1 MNLLDKIK
9 NIWPFG
15 QSHKMRAIG
24 FERPLSIDQPNAFVE
39 KVIPRPQPDK
49 DELLVKVLASS
60 VNPVDTKMRA
70 NYAHDGIFRILGFDA
85 VGVVVEVGQNVQHFS
100 VGDKVYYAGAQL
112 KPGSNAELQVV
123 HEALVGHAPTS
134 LSDEEIAAMPLT
146 SITAYEILHEALCY
160 DLEENS
166 ALGHTI
172 LIVNGAGGVGSVLIQ
187 LAKYIGMT
195 VITTASRA
203 ESVTWVKSLGADY
216 ILDYHQDLNE
226 QMRKIQHDKVDNIA
240 ILQNTDY
247 YWPLATAVIKPFG
260 RIASIVETT
269 KPIDMGPLKN
279 IGAQFSWVFM
289 FAKGNYGVNMQS
301 QGNALNQVA
310 RLLDENKIKT
320 TLSKTYHGLSVENIR
335 AATKEVEAGRMIGKV
350 VVKYDEQ

>member
-24 FERPLSIDQPNAFVE
+24 FERPLLIDQPDAFVE

-70 NYAHDGIFRILGFDA
+70 NYTHDGVFRILGFDA

-112 KPGSNAELQVV
+112 KPGSNADLQVV

-166 ALGHTI
+166 A
-172 LIVNGAGGVGSVLIQ
+172 
-187 LAKYIGMT
+187 
-195 VITTASRA
+195 
-203 ESVTWVKSLGADY
+203 
-216 ILDYHQDLNE
+216 
-226 QMRKIQHDKVDNIA
+226 
-240 ILQNTDY
+240 
-247 YWPLATAVIKPFG
+247 
-260 RIASIVETT
+260 
-269 KPIDMGPLKN
+269 
-279 IGAQFSWVFM
+279 
-289 FAKGNYGVNMQS
+289 
-301 QGNALNQVA
+301 
-310 RLLDENKIKT
+310 
-320 TLSKTYHGLSVENIR
+320 
-335 AATKEVEAGRMIGKV
+335 
-350 VVKYDEQ
+350 